1 MGLYFLAFLDICS
14 LNNNKNSLNSFKV
27 SSLEKVSILIFIE
40 KAESFDFEVIETLV
54 RHLGRL
60 DSQLCLLLL

>member
-1 MGLYFLAFLDICS
+1 MGLYLLTFLDICS
-14 LNNNKNSLNSFKV
+14 LNNNKNSLNSLKV
-27 SSLEKVSILIFIE
+27 ASLEKDSTLIFIE

-60 DSQLCLLLL
+60 DSLLCLLLL